1 MKSKYADIYII
12 TNLINNKQ
20 YVGQTIKGYKHRWE
34 THCRLARLYGRNC
47 KLLIDRVIAKYGAN
61 NFKCELLEIV
71 PLCMKDI
78 KEQYYIKLYATYGS
92 GYNLTIGGDFNPMSD
107 KNIRIK
113 HLNKMHSIEVREKM
127 ATSVKKAYTSDLR
140 NWFSNH
146 SKSIWKQWSV
156 EEQKNCVRGFIH
168 YNEQRKQQVSM
179 LDANDQVI
187 KIFSSCA
194 EACKY
199 CGRPTKEAGNL
210 LKKCDSYNKNGKRSK
225 MYGYYWTKP

>member
-1 MKSKYADIYII
+1 MACGIYKI
-12 TNLINNKQ
+12 TNKINGHS
-20 YVGQTIKGYKHRWE
+20 YIGQSVNIIRRWGDHRHHYHNLDYDCTLYKAFR
-34 THCRLARLYGRNC
+34 
-47 KLLIDRVIAKYGAN
+47 KYGLE
-61 NFKCELLEIV
+61 NFEFEIIEECEPELLDE
-71 PLCMKDI
+71 
-78 KEQYYIKLYATYGS
+78 KEEYYIKLYDTYKN

-113 HLNKMHSIEVREKM
+113 HLNKMRSIEVREKM
-127 ATSVKKAYTSDLR
+127 TTSVKKAYTPELR
-140 NWFSNH
+140 EWFSNH
-146 SKSIWKQWSV
+146 SKNIWKQWSV
-156 EEQKNCVRGFIH
+156 EEQRNCVRGFIH

-179 LDANDQVI
+179 LDDDEQVI

-225 MYGYYWTKP
+225 MYGYYWTKS

>member
-113 HLNKMHSIEVREKM
+113 HLNKMHSIEVHEKM

-156 EEQKNCVRGFIH
+156 EEQKNCVRGLIH
-168 YNEQRKQQVSM
+168 YNEQ
-179 LDANDQVI
+179 
-187 KIFSSCA
+187 
-194 EACKY
+194 
-199 CGRPTKEAGNL
+199 
-210 LKKCDSYNKNGKRSK
+210 
-225 MYGYYWTKP
+225 